1 MRKHISAML
10 AALLMLLCL
19 LPLVGCARIEDEL
32 DQRFPEPT
40 VEEETPVEVEDEFP
54 ARTKRTYT
62 VLLTTQ
68 LKNADQLTGIALL
81 TLDTAEGKIHW
92 LEIPTDLF
100 IHAVGDNLQGHY
112 GNAYRVEQVKEGST
126 SLTAMQAG
134 VNALRNLLS
143 TGFQIPI
150 DYSVN
155 LDAEQL
161 SDLIKTIGNIP
172 LTLPE
177 SMGGL
182 GAGNHTLGATGA
194 IDFLTYTRYADPV
207 EGQINAHIRFAAA
220 MWQQMRTKVTAE
232 NLSLFSMEV
241 RGMMTTDIPNT
252 GGEDIFFLRKFL
264 RTEPADF
271 AITYLTAQKIYFNG
285 KQTLVMLKEN
295 ARRQLNEQM
304 LVYEEA
310 LSDPQFDPS
319 GVFVDHANQMVAAV
333 YTSSAP
339 LPTLHTMAV
348 LLGLEPEPEPGE
360 TDSPAE

>member
-1 MRKHISAML
+1 
-10 AALLMLLCL
+10 
-19 LPLVGCARIEDEL
+19 
-32 DQRFPEPT
+32 
-40 VEEETPVEVEDEFP
+40 
-54 ARTKRTYT
+54 
-62 VLLTTQ
+62 
-68 LKNADQLTGIALL
+68 
-81 TLDTAEGKIHW
+81 
-92 LEIPTDLF
+92 
-100 IHAVGDNLQGHY
+100 
-112 GNAYRVEQVKEGST
+112 
-126 SLTAMQAG
+126 
-134 VNALRNLLS
+134 
-143 TGFQIPI
+143 
-150 DYSVN
+150 
-155 LDAEQL
+155 
-161 SDLIKTIGNIP
+161 
-172 LTLPE
+172 
-177 SMGGL
+177 
-182 GAGNHTLGATGA
+182 
-194 IDFLTYTRYADPV
+194 
-207 EGQINAHIRFAAA
+207 
-220 MWQQMRTKVTAE
+220 MRTKVTAE
-232 NLSLFSMEV
+232 NLSLFSMEA

-348 LLGLEPEPEPGE
+348 LLGLEPELEPGE